1 LIDRMAQVT
10 AQTGGGAGGAPDP
23 RAMVAQLA
31 AELKADPHNAAGWR
45 RLMRAYTVLGQPDAA
60 KTALAAARKSFASD
74 KDVLAALDADAKD
87 LKLN

>member
-1 LIDRMAQVT
+1 LT
-10 AQTGGGAGGAPDP
+10 AQGGAGGAPDP

-31 AELKADPHNAAGWR
+31 AELKADPHNEAGWR
-45 RLMRAYTVLGQPDAA
+45 RLMRAYTVLGQSDEA
-60 KTALAAARKSFASD
+60 KTALTAARKSFAGD